1 MEVHY
6 KISTPS
12 SIPAGGQYAV
22 LFAHTLTATTSASGI
37 RTEASP
43 GLVVYGRSTEGESI
57 ISAEISDARIEEGTV
72 DANGVK
78 SAFSGFAKV
87 KNTGNVD
94 FNAVGTLKIT
104 SVFGNTVYETPSNL
118 GRASVI
124 PEAELTVLDRWE
136 ETPVFGIFNI
146 TWTVK
151 AGEEVETVER
161 TVFVVSPLII
171 VGIIILLTII
181 VVWIIIMVKK
191 RKERR
196 SRLAV

>member
-1 MEVHY
+1 
-6 KISTPS
+6 
-12 SIPAGGQYAV
+12 
-22 LFAHTLTATTSASGI
+22 
-37 RTEASP
+37 
-43 GLVVYGRSTEGESI
+43 
-57 ISAEISDARIEEGTV
+57 
-72 DANGVK
+72 
-78 SAFSGFAKV
+78 
-87 KNTGNVD
+87 
-94 FNAVGTLKIT
+94 
-104 SVFGNTVYETPSNL
+104 
-118 GRASVI
+118 
-124 PEAELTVLDRWE
+124 LDRWE

-181 VVWIIIMVKK
+181 AVWIIIMVKK